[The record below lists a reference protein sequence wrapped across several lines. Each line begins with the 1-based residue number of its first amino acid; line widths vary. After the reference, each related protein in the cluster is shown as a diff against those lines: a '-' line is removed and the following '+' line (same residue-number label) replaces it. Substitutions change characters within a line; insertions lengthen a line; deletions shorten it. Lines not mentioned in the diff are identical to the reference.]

1 MGRSRFVKVLVGF
14 MLSVAIAGC
23 SSSCGYQRYESTTT
37 SEAERDVAPVAS
49 TEAPG
54 LEAVASA
61 TYHGIYETP
70 VLLANGRFEGEPF
83 AAGGVSRPTVQL
95 IGGVLE
101 TGDLN
106 GDGGEEAVVLLVE
119 NSGGTGSFIYLA
131 ALGHRGGEV
140 VNLGTSLV
148 GDRVQIR
155 SIRVEGEEI
164 ELRVVQRGPD
174 DAACCP
180 SQKATRIWALDGG
193 LVETSTD
200 VTGTQSTD
208 DLSGAEWM
216 LTHFSR
222 NEPAPESSSIT
233 MVFDGGRISGSSGCN
248 RYFAGVTEASPG
260 EITIGE
266 IGSTMMACPDEVMQ
280 LEARYLKA
288 VGEVAGYSFL
298 AGKLVLAY
306 GDGDV
311 VEAML
316 FEPRGGSTSTESD
329 VPR

>member
-1 MGRSRFVKVLVGF
+1 MGRSRFVKALVGF
-14 MLSVAIAGC
+14 MLSAAIGGC
-23 SSSCGYQRYESTTT
+23 SSSYQGHESAAV
-37 SEAERDVAPVAS
+37 SEVERDVALVVS
-49 TEAPG
+49 TEAPRF
-54 LEAVASA
+54 EAVANA

-70 VLLANGRFEGEPF
+70 VRLGNGRFEGEPF

-101 TGDLN
+101 TGDLD
-106 GDGGEEAVVLLVE
+106 GDGTDEAVVLLVE

-131 ALGHRGGEV
+131 ALGRRGEEV

-155 SIRVEGEEI
+155 SLRVEGEEI
-164 ELRVVQRGPD
+164 ELEVVQRGPD

-180 SQKATRIWALDGG
+180 SQKATRVWALDGG
-193 LVETSTD
+193 LVESSTD
-200 VTGTQSTD
+200 ATGTLSTD
-208 DLSGAEWM
+208 DLSGVEWV

-222 NEPAPESSSIT
+222 SEPAPESGSLTI
-233 MVFDGGRISGSSGCN
+233 VFEDGNVSGSGGCN
-248 RYFAGVTEASPG
+248 RYFAEVSEASPG
-260 EITIGE
+260 EIATGGIV
-266 IGSTMMACPDEVMQ
+266 STMMACPDDVMQ
-280 LEARYLKA
+280 FEDRYLKA
-288 VGEVAGYSFL
+288 VGQIAGYSFL

-316 FEPRGGSTSTESD
+316 FEARERSGSTESD
-329 VPR
+329 APR

>member
-1 MGRSRFVKVLVGF
+1 MGRSRFVKALVGF
-14 MLSVAIAGC
+14 ILSVAIAGC
-23 SSSCGYQRYESTTT
+23 SSSCGYQRYESTAA
-37 SEAERDVAPVAS
+37 SEAERDVAPATS

-54 LEAVASA
+54 PEAVASA

-70 VLLANGRFEGEPF
+70 VRLVNGRFEGEPF

-101 TGDLN
+101 TGDLD

-119 NSGGTGSFIYLA
+119 NSGGTGSFVYLA
-131 ALGHRGGEV
+131 ALGRRGGEV

-155 SIRVEGEEI
+155 SIGVDGGQVELE
-164 ELRVVQRGPD
+164 VVQRGPD

-200 VTGTQSTD
+200 VTGTLSTD
-208 DLSGAEWM
+208 DLSGVEWV
-216 LTHFSR
+216 LTHLSR

-233 MVFDGGRISGSSGCN
+233 MVFEGGRISGSGGCN
-248 RYFAGVTEASPG
+248 RYFAELTEASPG
-260 EITIGE
+260 DIAIGE

-280 LEARYLKA
+280 LEARYLTV

-316 FEPRGGSTSTESD
+316 FEPRGQSASTDRE
-329 VPR
+329 

>member
-1 MGRSRFVKVLVGF
+1 MRLSRFMQALVGIV
-14 MLSVAIAGC
+14 LSAAIAGC
-23 SSSCGYQRYESTTT
+23 SSSGGYQGYESTAA
-37 SEAERDVAPVAS
+37 SEVERDAAPVAS
-49 TEAPG
+49 TEAPRF
-54 LEAVASA
+54 EAVTNA

-70 VLLANGRFEGEPF
+70 VRLVNGRFEGEPF

-101 TGDLN
+101 TGDLD
-106 GDGGEEAVVLLVE
+106 GDGSEEAVVLLVE

-131 ALGHRGGEV
+131 ALGRRGGEV
-140 VNLGTSLV
+140 VNLGTGLV

-155 SIRVEGEEI
+155 SIRVHGRQI
-164 ELRVVQRGPD
+164 ELEVVQRGPN

-180 SQKATRIWALDGG
+180 SQKAMRVWALDGG

-200 VTGTQSTD
+200 ITGTLSTD
-208 DLSGAEWM
+208 DLSGIEWV
-216 LTHFSR
+216 LTHLSR
-222 NEPAPESSSIT
+222 DEPVPENSSIT
-233 MVFDGGRISGSSGCN
+233 MVFENGRISGSGGCN

-260 EITIGE
+260 DITIGE
-266 IGSTMMACPDEVMQ
+266 IGSTMMACPDEVMH

-316 FEPRGGSTSTESD
+316 FESRGQSGSTD
-329 VPR
+329 VE

>member
-1 MGRSRFVKVLVGF
+1 MQALVGIV
-14 MLSVAIAGC
+14 LSAAIAGC
-23 SSSCGYQRYESTTT
+23 SSSGGHQGYESTAA
-37 SEAERDVAPVAS
+37 SEVERDAASVAS
-49 TEAPG
+49 TEAPRF
-54 LEAVASA
+54 EAVTNA
-61 TYHGIYETP
+61 TYQGIYETP
-70 VLLANGRFEGEPF
+70 VHLVNGRFEGEPF
-83 AAGGVSRPTVQL
+83 AEGGVSRPTVQL
-95 IGGVLE
+95 IGGVRE
-101 TGDLN
+101 TGDLD
-106 GDGGEEAVVLLVE
+106 GDDSEEAVVLLVE

-131 ALGHRGGEV
+131 ALGRRGGEV

-155 SIRVEGEEI
+155 SIRVHGRQI
-164 ELRVVQRGPD
+164 ELEVVQRGPN

-180 SQKATRIWALDGG
+180 SQKAMRVWALDGG

-200 VTGTQSTD
+200 VTGTLSTD
-208 DLSGAEWM
+208 DLSGVEWV
-216 LTHFSR
+216 LTHLSR
-222 NEPAPESSSIT
+222 DEPVPENSSIT
-233 MVFDGGRISGSSGCN
+233 MVLENGRVSGSGGCN

-260 EITIGE
+260 DIAVGE
-266 IGSTMMACPDEVMQ
+266 IGSTMMACPDEVMH

-316 FEPRGGSTSTESD
+316 FESRGQSGSTD
-329 VPR
+329 VE